1 MNVVVDDV
9 FGHQC
14 GKIVTEGRNLLVNI
28 DEKCIG
34 GPTTKDLDGA
44 VWYAIE
50 VEGHGAAC
58 T

>member
-1 MNVVVDDV
+1 VVDDV

-14 GKIVTEGRNLLVNI
+14 GKIVTEGCNLLVNI
-28 DEKCIG
+28 DEKCIR
-34 GPTTKDLDGA
+34 GPMTKDLDGA
-44 VWYAIE
+44 VRDTIE